1 LRIGRRPVKL
11 LLSLD
16 GFAFTSPES
25 PAMKRLWFGVVALA
39 VSLPALCAA
48 QPAPAAKDKPS
59 PAASARAAARDLAAD
74 LREARELLKK
84 VNDRKTRD
92 RLELLLSRAELRAAD
107 IQKGLAA
114 LAAPPRRVALSAD
127 EFAKFLK
134 GVHANA
140 FDTGKLPFV
149 EDYAKT
155 RWFSS
160 AQVRDVLKDFAFDD
174 GRVKAAVVLHPR
186 LTDPE
191 NFFTVLDVF
200 AFDSSRKAL
209 REKLKLK

>member
-1 LRIGRRPVKL
+1 
-11 LLSLD
+11 
-16 GFAFTSPES
+16 
-25 PAMKRLWFGVVALA
+25 MKRLWFGVVALA
-39 VSLPALCAA
+39 VGLPALCEG
-48 QPAPAAKDKPS
+48 QPGPGAKDKPS
-59 PAASARAAARDLAAD
+59 PAASARAAARDLASD

-84 VNDRKTRD
+84 VNDRKTRE

-107 IQKGLAA
+107 IQRDLAA
-114 LAAPPRRVALSAD
+114 LAAPPRVALSPD

-134 GVHANA
+134 GLKANA
-140 FDTGKLPFV
+140 FDDGKVPFV
-149 EDYAKT
+149 EEYART

-160 AQVRDVLKDFAFDD
+160 AQAREVLKAFAFDD
-174 GRVKAAVVLHPR
+174 GRIKAAVALYPR

-191 NFFTVLDVF
+191 NFFTVLDAF